1 MMGVIKPVL
10 TLGIAVSLLNT
21 WIAPASAE
29 PITVFTAELPPFVTR
44 ENGEVSG
51 SLGEILLEMGQ
62 RADIELKFKFMP
74 WKRSQVEVQNT
85 PYALILAVGRNP
97 TREAHYNWIVKTF
110 VTNELFV
117 SSGDP
122 INSLE
127 EAAALTSVTVL
138 AGSPRARKLDEAGL
152 TNVHVSRN
160 TEIAAGLLMIGRADA
175 WYTVDHRALYAI
187 KSLGISTESITL
199 GDPLHSIDVWIA
211 SNKVFD
217 TQVATSLATALGDM
231 RADGAYDTII
241 RKYTQ

>member
-10 TLGIAVSLLNT
+10 ALGVAISLLNT
-21 WIAPASAE
+21 WLAPASAE

-62 RADIELKFKFMP
+62 RADIELEFRFMP

-85 PYALILAVGRNP
+85 PHALILAVGRNP
-97 TREAHYNWIVKTF
+97 AREAHYNWIVKTF

-117 SSGDP
+117 SRGDP

-127 EAAALTSVTVL
+127 EAAALTSITAL

-160 TEIAAGLLMIGRADA
+160 TEIAAGLLTMGRSEA
-175 WYTVDHRALYAI
+175 WYTLDHRALYAI
-187 KSLGISTESITL
+187 KSLGVSTDSITF
-199 GDPLHSIDVWIA
+199 GDPLHSIDIWIA

-217 TQVATSLATALGDM
+217 TQVAATLAKALEDM
-231 RADGAYDTII
+231 RADGAYDVIL
-241 RKYTQ
+241 RKYTH